1 MQINNGKVS
10 VIIPVWNA
18 HDYIRR
24 CVDSIVNQTYENL
37 EILLV
42 DDGSADDSLQI
53 CREYE
58 GKDARI
64 RVFHKENGGQG
75 SARNLALDHCTGEYI
90 GFVDNDDWIFP
101 KMYER
106 MVELIR
112 KYGADVARC
121 DDLSDETE
129 IDKENLAE
137 ETTCGGKQYHEL
149 VYCDIW
155 GGHVTDRLFKRE
167 VIGDCRFPHSKTIED
182 MRFMRQILPNIR
194 LEAHTSEKLYFYTV
208 RQNNTSFVYA
218 RTFINSYER
227 AEEYQSRYEEA
238 CSKYPE
244 YKETLLTKSTTFA
257 CGSMRILLKEK
268 KGNSEEYRK
277 MLQFLKKN
285 RKSITALKKL
295 PVKYKL
301 FLIMAR

>member
-1 MQINNGKVS
+1 MSRGLGDVYKRQ
-10 VIIPVWNA
+10 
-18 HDYIRR
+18 
-24 CVDSIVNQTYENL
+24 
-37 EILLV
+37 
-42 DDGSADDSLQI
+42 
-53 CREYE
+53 
-58 GKDARI
+58 
-64 RVFHKENGGQG
+64 
-75 SARNLALDHCTGEYI
+75 
-90 GFVDNDDWIFP
+90 
-101 KMYER
+101 
-106 MVELIR
+106 
-112 KYGADVARC
+112 DVARC